1 MDNENFDYQ
10 KGATS
15 PMDNYYWIENGLFDY
30 LQKTLK
36 KDESYMTS
44 FKESYKTKFI
54 SNEQKVKHLIKNE
67 LDKGNV
73 YFTLTAVAVFET
85 FLEMGTPHQ
94 EAVLLTD
101 ACINIPSRQYIIEG
115 TKKMLD
121 DSEDPFQTLVK
132 ASKERETLYF
142 GKGFEFE
149 RAIDHAYGYVLSI
162 KKCLFHETLK
172 ILGRKELQPSLCRMD
187 LGWINA
193 IDAEKHNAQ
202 FVRPVTFATGS
213 ICQMWFMKKE
223 KDQIKD

>member
-1 MDNENFDYQ
+1 MDDKKFDYQ
-10 KGATS
+10 KDATS

-30 LQKTLK
+30 LQKMLK
-36 KDESYMTS
+36 KDENYMAA

-54 SNEQKVKHLIKNE
+54 ANEQKVKHLIKNE

-73 YFTLTAVAVFET
+73 YFTLIVVAAYEIFI
-85 FLEMGTPHQ
+85 EMGTPQQ
-94 EAVLLTD
+94 EAVLLAD

-121 DSEDPFQTLVK
+121 CSEDPFQALVK
-132 ASKERETLYF
+132 ASKERESLYF

-149 RAIDHAYGYVLSI
+149 RAIDHAYGYVLNI

-193 IDAEKHNAQ
+193 IDPEKHNAQ
-202 FVRPVTFATGS
+202 FVRPVTFATKNT
-213 ICQMWFMKKE
+213 CQMWFMRKE
-223 KDQIKD
+223 KDIIKD